1 MCEKNDMSI
10 LSEVKSWM
18 RFWGWTEQG
27 GPGAVK
33 QDIAGRAIAR
43 HGDQTWNADVDLAEK
58 KAYAAKEARP

>member
-1 MCEKNDMSI
+1 MRI

-33 QDIAGRAIAR
+33 KDVAGRPIAA
-43 HGDQTWNADVDLAEK
+43 HGDATWNADVDLAEQ
-58 KAYAAKEARP
+58 KAYAAKGAQS